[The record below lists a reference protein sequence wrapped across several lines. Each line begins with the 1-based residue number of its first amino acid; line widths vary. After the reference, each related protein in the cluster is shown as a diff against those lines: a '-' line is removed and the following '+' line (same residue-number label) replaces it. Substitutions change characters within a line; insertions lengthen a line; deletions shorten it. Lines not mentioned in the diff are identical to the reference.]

1 MNLLVSY
8 ISSHRVARWCAALLL
23 CLSMTALQPAE
34 AQTFPADG
42 DTISIGYSLY
52 KRTGID
58 RTEYIPNDDRYFYE
72 YDWWNSKYIYYRRD
86 AETVYLAANASSVTY
101 QTAGAQSLYGLW
113 EVVVDNQGYR
123 LRNLVTNTWL
133 RYQGTGFSLTT
144 QANSTLFGLVD
155 DDTSTWTDNEQRAER
170 FLTYTNYN
178 TTYYIYNAYNQNSNS
193 NSWSTSTNINSASP
207 MQIERWSRTTTTAIT
222 ITSNPDTHT
231 FLWKNLN
238 EGPDTESVAYEVVL
252 TSDTYIYNIPGT
264 RLGYNTTKLNQ
275 TTTTTYNPDDLTQ
288 AGYTLSWYWKS
299 RQNATKRDTSY
310 LTADLIH
317 NSGENIL
324 YQEKSRAMVSFSDIT
339 SANQK
344 NNYSLKLT
352 TVGPSPFN
360 VMTTNNR
367 DNILRYADFADEL
380 MLSVTH
386 NGQTVATHAVSVVR
400 KAFHYVHWD
409 ELLANF
415 EPPTY
420 YFPAQA
426 SSTQS
431 LEKQYAITLQHS
443 EGDVLLN
450 KDGNVAENQNGQTIY
465 DKREHTTLNR
475 NNLTDKKVTFLNPDN
490 SVADWLSYQLSE
502 TTPLTV
508 TAQPNNTQSM
518 RRATMVGSFT
528 YENHVKNIYAA
539 VFQYSTNETGE
550 VAFRAYKGIA
560 NDDLDKDGRQRV
572 HQLEKTIYY
581 HAGEEIL
588 LQLNETKF
596 IGYMRWYDYETGKA
610 PQYNSDGTE
619 VSNFYVGEER
629 PRVVVGN
636 NVYNFTAI
644 NSDGETSHGLYTTY
658 TSALRYQQNASY
670 DYIKC
675 PKFYGWS
682 DKQERWIACD
692 VSAYTDYVISDTC
705 VQEPTLSYRQI
716 FHLIPAERMA
726 DSLSKFT
733 IDQDRAFEEYY
744 YIAPAGKDVILETR
758 FAYNTYIDHA
768 SELCYYFYGKNKQ
781 LTQFGSSNAPNAQW
795 YTRKSTETDYTPITI
810 NDINGYAHVEHDNT
824 VETVIYELRIPGTYT
839 QSGKDIRVARF
850 TVEYMDRSL
859 CGPRDDST
867 HIITDREIARNYTNV
882 IKQDFNFGKKPAST
896 AKEYLDQHLNW
907 DEASYGYTYKE
918 GKVDYQRVVP
928 NPFPYYGEYCLTN
941 RVGGGNGMDDW
952 LYDTPQHG
960 GAANGYCMYVDGGL
974 RPGLVASIST
984 DQRIC
989 SGQQLYCY
997 AWICNPQ
1004 INAYTNPIFRFNVQ
1018 GRNKDA
1024 DGNYGDWEDIGVF
1037 FAGELDR
1044 SGEGGEAGWRQVFF
1058 PLVSANDYDESRVS
1072 IYNFANDNQGND
1084 FLIDDICLFASKLP
1098 LAAYQVMTSCAS
1110 ENREAAVARV
1120 DYTRLTGDWGCQPIY
1135 YQIYDLTDNKPV
1147 PTDYYNRFA
1156 QEGDDTTRYGRIII
1170 PENDYDPALTNKE
1183 DYRQNHTCGKN
1194 VDESTLVYPSITA
1207 FVDSMSSEF
1216 ARNNGGS
1223 QTGISEVTMKAYV
1236 KTTENGMERYVL
1248 YVGHILGNS
1257 KLDANHSYEIHMA
1270 RDTNELSNPDCAL
1283 RTPLPVYDKTALNVN
1298 NQTSPVIGA
1307 CANDLY
1313 PVEVRVTNTTEDN
1326 KTIYAT
1332 TKADWLLAYGFDDCF
1347 IGHFLEDGNR
1357 YVPTAEEIAA
1367 ANDMFLQTYGY
1378 DRGKVEDA
1386 IKDMRRLPTDTL
1398 ENPNYYATDV
1408 SLLDPRAFHN
1418 EDAYPIIKD
1427 LCDRGLLRLSIEY
1440 ESFYMASEDT
1450 VRYWIYPILG
1460 TAVYTDPETHK
1471 ETTLTDCDEPMLLY
1485 ISTAKTEY
1493 NFNLSPIPYKDM
1505 TEDQR
1510 AQMPNVR
1517 VSASMANSSFPVPV
1531 SDIADVVLGW
1541 DSCQVVSTTDPLI
1554 APLIGTSE
1562 FSMHYTQDKILQLLS
1577 DNTQYY
1583 KSGDI
1588 IHFSPVDEAH
1598 VAEMQQLHNDNP
1610 NLYHD
1615 NQPGCWRVN
1624 THTMRPGYEYTM
1636 RLQLLDRSSLL
1647 TRPDENSCNVGTAY
1661 FNVIV
1666 IPDTMVWRP
1675 TYGNEWGDDRN
1686 WRAVVNGKEQ
1696 DYGFVPLP
1704 QTLVIIPQLEGETA
1718 IAADYP
1724 RITASNLYPM
1734 DANYVPNRCRKIH
1747 FNPLTRLL
1755 NQHMLAYDSAF
1766 VDMTLPQGRTWFV
1779 SAPMQDMYSGDIFVP
1794 HTGDMYNGQKVD
1806 EPNDFEVSPFVGTR
1820 AGNAAYAFY
1829 PSYYNRTVSILHNRD
1844 NQSTVTGTAAFNWS
1858 NSLDEPLAPG
1868 MGYAISG
1875 YGPSNDKDKPDLNI
1889 RLPKPDNTYYYF
1901 DENGNATSHAVSLS
1915 RTNAHKLAYPLN
1927 GDYTF
1932 TLTNAQSDTTFFFGN
1947 PTMAYIDMEKF
1958 VNGNSVLKNHFRTLT
1973 ASEWHTVSLIAMS
1986 DPSQRFIDPMQS
1998 VLLTTTKSVKDLTLT
2013 LRPEHLT
2020 ISKSGN
2026 PVYGTSSEAQSA
2038 PARHAPA
2045 DGHVV
2050 QSEVMDIIAYYRG
2063 RAAYATLAKLDF
2075 ASNGFDADEDVPFIS
2090 SGVEDTG
2097 NAVTTPINLYTVAG
2111 SQALM
2116 ADIRSNIGIVPLGF
2130 LLKSRADSIYISFH
2144 TTANWTSECYFCD
2157 ALTGTKFPIYNDS
2170 RFHIATPAD
2179 HELRY
2184 YIQGPYR
2191 ETPDTPTDNGT
2202 PPSNGNNIRA
2212 FSNAPGSITVVA
2224 ADNIREIHIYD
2235 MLGRLQTEM
2244 HPSVATALCTLS
2256 APAGIVIVEVILHNG
2271 TKACFSV
2278 FVG

>member
-34 AQTFPADG
+34 AQTFPANG

-144 QANSTLFGLVD
+144 QNNSTLFGLVD
-155 DDTSTWTDNEQRAER
+155 DDASTWTDDEQRAER
-170 FLTYTNYN
+170 FLTYTYYN

-207 MQIERWSRTTTTAIT
+207 MQIERWSRTSTTAIT

-317 NSGENIL
+317 NSVENTTYKYEENPRPMMFL
-324 YQEKSRAMVSFSDIT
+324 SDIV
-339 SANQK
+339 SANQDI
-344 NNYSLKLT
+344 NYSLNVT

-367 DNILRYADFADEL
+367 ENILRYADFSDEL
-380 MLSVTH
+380 MLSVTY

-426 SSTQS
+426 SQTQS
-431 LEKQYAITLQHS
+431 LEKQYDITLQHS

-450 KDGNVAENQNGQTIY
+450 KDGNVAEDQNGQTIY
-465 DKREHTTLNR
+465 DKRVHTTLNR
-475 NNLTDKKVTFLNPDN
+475 NDLTDKKVTFLNPDN

-508 TAQPNNTQSM
+508 TAQPNNTQSL

-560 NDDLDKDGRQRV
+560 NEDLDEDGRQRV

-619 VSNFYVGEER
+619 VSDFWVER

-636 NVYNFTAI
+636 NVYDFTAI
-644 NSDGETSHGLYTTY
+644 NSDGVHSHGLYATY
-658 TSALRYQQNASY
+658 TSALRPQQRENGN
-670 DYIKC
+670 YIKC

-682 DKQERWIACD
+682 DKQERRIACD
-692 VSAYTDYVISDTC
+692 VSAYTDYDSTDTY

-716 FHLIPAERMA
+716 FHLIPAKRMA

-733 IDQDRAFEEYY
+733 TEQDRAFEEYY
-744 YIAPAGKDVILETR
+744 YIAPAGKDVLLETR
-758 FAYNTYIDHA
+758 FAYNHYIDHV
-768 SELCYYFYGKNKQ
+768 SELCYYFYGTDGTI
-781 LTQFGSSNAPNAQW
+781 TQFGSSSAPNALW
-795 YTRKSTETDYTPITI
+795 YTRKSTETTYTQTTI
-810 NDINGYAHVEHDNT
+810 NDPNGYAHVEHDNT
-824 VETVIYELRIPGTYT
+824 VETVVYELRIPAAYT
-839 QSGKDIRVARF
+839 QSGKEIRVARF
-850 TVEYMDRSL
+850 TVEYMNRNL

-882 IKQDFNFGKKPAST
+882 VKQDFNFGKKPASAT
-896 AKEYLDQHLNW
+896 AEYLDQHLDW
-907 DEASYGYTYKE
+907 DEASYGYTYVG
-918 GKVDYQRVVP
+918 GKVNYQRVV
-928 NPFPYYGEYCLTN
+928 NNSFPYYGEYCLTN
-941 RVGGGNGMDDW
+941 RVGNSW
-952 LYDTPQHG
+952 LDDTPQHG
-960 GAANGYCMYVDGGL
+960 GAANGYCMYVDGGR

-984 DQRIC
+984 EQRIC

-997 AWICNPQ
+997 AWICNPSKDAAG
-1004 INAYTNPIFRFNVQ
+1004 ITANFPIFRFNVQ
-1018 GRNKDA
+1018 GRNKDT

-1037 FAGELDR
+1037 FAGSLPYA
-1044 SGEGGEAGWRQVFF
+1044 GGEAGWRQVFF

-1072 IYNFANDNQGND
+1072 IYNFANSNQGND

-1098 LAAYQVMTSCAS
+1098 LAAYQVMTSRAS

-1170 PENDYDPALTNKE
+1170 PENDYDPAQTYKE

-1194 VDESTLVYPSITA
+1194 VDESALVYPSITA
-1207 FVDSMSSEF
+1207 FVDSMSSVF
-1216 ARNNGGS
+1216 TRNNGGS
-1223 QTGISEVTMKAYV
+1223 ETGINEVTMKAYV
-1236 KTTENGMERYVL
+1236 KTTENGVERYVL

-1257 KLDANHSYEIHMA
+1257 KLDANHSYEIRMA

-1347 IGHFLEDGNR
+1347 NGHFLEDGNR

-1408 SLLDPRAFHN
+1408 SQLNPKAFHN
-1418 EDAYPIIKD
+1418 EDAYPLIKD

-1485 ISTAKTEY
+1485 ISTAKTKY

-1598 VAEMQQLHNDNP
+1598 VAEMQQLHNDNQ
-1610 NLYHD
+1610 NLYHG

-1647 TRPDENSCNVGTAY
+1647 TRPDENSCNVGIAY

-1686 WRAVVNGKEQ
+1686 WRAVVNGKVQ
-1696 DYGFVPLP
+1696 NYGFAPLP
-1704 QTLVIIPQLEGETA
+1704 QTVVVIPQLDDETA
-1718 IAADYP
+1718 SDYP
-1724 RITASNLYPM
+1724 RITTSNLYPM
-1734 DANYVPNRCRKIH
+1734 DANYVPNQCRKIH

-1755 NQHMLAYDSAF
+1755 NQHMLTYDSAF
-1766 VDMTLPQGRTWFV
+1766 VDMTLPQSRTYFV

-1794 HTGDMYNGQKVD
+1794 HTGDMYSGQKVA

-1858 NSLDEPLAPG
+1858 NTLDEPLAPG

-1875 YGPSNDKDKPDLNI
+1875 YGPDNDKSNLTI

-1901 DENGNATSHAVSLS
+1901 DENGNATSHSVSLS

-1958 VNGNSVLKNHFRTLT
+1958 VQDNTSLRDHFRTLT
-1973 ASEWHTVSLIAMS
+1973 ASEWRTVSLKAMS
-1986 DPSQRFIDPMQS
+1986 DPTQRFIDPMQS
-1998 VLLTTTKSVKDLTLT
+1998 VLLTTVTPATELTLT

-2020 ISKSGN
+2020 VSKSADAI
-2026 PVYGTSSEAQSA
+2026 YGTAATQPQPASA
-2038 PARHAPA
+2038 HHAPA
-2045 DGHVV
+2045 ADGHIV

-2075 ASNGFDADEDVPFIS
+2075 ASDGFDADEDVPFIS
-2090 SGVEDTG
+2090 SGVEDKG
-2097 NAVTTPINLYTVAG
+2097 NAVTTPLNLYTVAG
-2111 SQALM
+2111 AQTLM
-2116 ADIRSNIGIVPLGF
+2116 ADIRSNIGIVPIGF

-2202 PPSNGNNIRA
+2202 PLANGNNVRA
-2212 FSNAPGSITVVA
+2212 FSNALGSITVVA

>member
-1 MNLLVSY
+1 MNLLASY

-34 AQTFPADG
+34 AQTFPANG
-42 DTISIGYSLY
+42 DTISIGYPY
-52 KRTGID
+52 RD
-58 RTEYIPNDDRYFYE
+58 W
-72 YDWWNSKYIYYRRD
+72 YD
-86 AETVYLAANASSVTY
+86 
-101 QTAGAQSLYGLW
+101 
-113 EVVVDNQGYR
+113 
-123 LRNLVTNTWL
+123 NT
-133 RYQGTGFSLTT
+133 
-144 QANSTLFGLVD
+144 
-155 DDTSTWTDNEQRAER
+155 
-170 FLTYTNYN
+170 
-178 TTYYIYNAYNQNSNS
+178 TTYYMSASGTSLSSATSVDMAGLWRVEYVSNS
-193 NSWSTSTNINSASP
+193 TTDFRLYNVSTQKWLRISISGNSPSFSLVNNMSSSSAFSFGENTSSNWSETDQRAKKYLQYQYGTTTYFIYHSPWYGYRTTTRATSASP

-264 RLGYNTTKLNQ
+264 HLGYNTTQLDK

-339 SANQK
+339 SANLK

-367 DNILRYADFADEL
+367 ENTLQYADFSDEL
-380 MLSVTH
+380 VLSVTH

-400 KAFHYVHWD
+400 KAFHNVHWD

-450 KDGNVAENQNGQTIY
+450 KDGNVAEGQNGQTIY

-475 NNLTDKKVTFLNPDN
+475 NDLTDKKVTFLNPDN

-518 RRATMVGSFT
+518 RRATMVGSFK

-560 NDDLDKDGRQRV
+560 NDDLDEDGRQRV

-610 PQYNSDGTE
+610 PHYNSDGTE
-619 VSNFYVGEER
+619 VSKFWVER

-636 NVYNFTAI
+636 NVYDFTAI
-644 NSDGETSHGLYTTY
+644 NSDGVHSHGLYATY
-658 TSALRYQQNASY
+658 TSALSPQQGENGN
-670 DYIKC
+670 YIQC
-675 PKFYGWS
+675 PKFYGWE
-682 DKQERWIACD
+682 DQQERRIACD
-692 VSAYTDYVISDTC
+692 VSAYTDYDITDTY

-733 IDQDRAFEEYY
+733 TEQDRAFEEYY
-744 YIAPAGKDVILETR
+744 YIAPAGKDVLLETR
-758 FAYNTYIDHA
+758 FAYNHYIDHV
-768 SELCYYFYGKNKQ
+768 SELCYYFYGKGGT
-781 LTQFGSSNAPNAQW
+781 LTQFGSSSAPNALW
-795 YTRKSTETDYTPITI
+795 YTRKSTETTYTQTTI
-810 NDINGYAHVEHDNT
+810 NDPNGYAHVEHDNT
-824 VETVIYELRIPGTYT
+824 VETVVYELRIPAAYT
-839 QSGKDIRVARF
+839 QSGKEIRVARF
-850 TVEYMDRSL
+850 TVEYMNRNL

-882 IKQDFNFGKKPAST
+882 VKQDFNFGKKPASAT
-896 AKEYLDQHLNW
+896 AEYLDQHLDW
-907 DEASYGYTYKE
+907 DEASYGYTYVG
-918 GKVDYQRVVP
+918 GKVNYQRVV
-928 NPFPYYGEYCLTN
+928 NNSFPYYGEYCLTN
-941 RVGGGNGMDDW
+941 RVGNSW
-952 LYDTPQHG
+952 LDDTPQHG
-960 GAANGYCMYVDGGL
+960 GAANGYCMYVDGGR

-984 DQRIC
+984 EQRIC

-997 AWICNPQ
+997 AWICNPSKDAAG
-1004 INAYTNPIFRFNVQ
+1004 ITANSPIFRFNVQ

-1037 FAGELDR
+1037 FAGSLPYA
-1044 SGEGGEAGWRQVFF
+1044 GGEAGWRQVFF

-1072 IYNFANDNQGND
+1072 IYNFANSNQGND

-1194 VDESTLVYPSITA
+1194 VDESALVYPSITA
-1207 FVDSMSSEF
+1207 FVDSMSSVF
-1216 ARNNGGS
+1216 TRNNGGS
-1223 QTGISEVTMKAYV
+1223 ETGINEVTMKAYV
-1236 KTTENGMERYVL
+1236 KTTENGVERYVL

-1257 KLDANHSYEIHMA
+1257 KLDANHSYEIRMA

-1347 IGHFLEDGNR
+1347 NGHFLEDGNR

-1367 ANDMFLQTYGY
+1367 ANDMFRQTYGY

-1398 ENPNYYATDV
+1398 GNPNYYATDV
-1408 SLLDPRAFHN
+1408 SQLNPKAFHN
-1418 EDAYPIIKD
+1418 EDAYPLIKD

-1598 VAEMQQLHNDNP
+1598 VAEMQQLHNDNQ

-1647 TRPDENSCNVGTAY
+1647 TRPDENSCNVGIAY

-1686 WRAVVNGKEQ
+1686 WRAVVNGKVQ
-1696 DYGFVPLP
+1696 NYGFAPMP
-1704 QTLVIIPQLEGETA
+1704 QTVVVIPQLDDETA
-1718 IAADYP
+1718 SDYP
-1724 RITASNLYPM
+1724 RITTSNLYPM

-1829 PSYYNRTVSILHNRD
+1829 PSYYNHTVSILHNRD

-1858 NSLDEPLAPG
+1858 NTLDEPLAPG

-1958 VNGNSVLKNHFRTLT
+1958 VQDNTSLRDHFRTLT
-1973 ASEWHTVSLIAMS
+1973 ASEWRTVSLKAMS
-1986 DPSQRFIDPMQS
+1986 DPTQRFIDPMQS
-1998 VLLTTTKSVKDLTLT
+1998 VLLTTATPATELTLT

-2020 ISKSGN
+2020 VSKSADAI
-2026 PVYGTSSEAQSA
+2026 YGTAATQPQPASA
-2038 PARHAPA
+2038 HHAPA
-2045 DGHVV
+2045 ADGHIV

-2090 SGVEDTG
+2090 SGVEDKG
-2097 NAVTTPINLYTVAG
+2097 NAVTTPLNLYTVAG
-2111 SQALM
+2111 AQTLM
-2116 ADIRSNIGIVPLGF
+2116 ADIRSNIGIVPIGF

-2179 HELRY
+2179 YELRY

-2202 PPSNGNNIRA
+2202 PLGNGNNIRA

-2271 TKACFSV
+2271 TKARFSV

>member
-1 MNLLVSY
+1 MNLSASY
-8 ISSHRVARWCAALLL
+8 ISSHRVARWCATLFV
-23 CLSMTALQPAE
+23 CLVMIAPQTAE
-34 AQTFPADG
+34 AQTFPANG
-42 DTISIGYSLY
+42 DTISIGHPY
-52 KRTGID
+52 TD
-58 RTEYIPNDDRYFYE
+58 W
-72 YDWWNSKYIYYRRD
+72 YD
-86 AETVYLAANASSVTY
+86 
-101 QTAGAQSLYGLW
+101 
-113 EVVVDNQGYR
+113 
-123 LRNLVTNTWL
+123 NT
-133 RYQGTGFSLTT
+133 
-144 QANSTLFGLVD
+144 
-155 DDTSTWTDNEQRAER
+155 
-170 FLTYTNYN
+170 
-178 TTYYIYNAYNQNSNS
+178 TTYYMSASGTSLSSATSVDMAGLWRVEYVSNS
-193 NSWSTSTNINSASP
+193 TTDFRLYNVSTQKWLRISTSGNNSSFSLVNNMSSSSAFSFGEYTSSDWSETDQRAKKYLQYQYGTTTYLIYLYSPWYGYRTTTRATSASP

-252 TSDTYIYNIPGT
+252 TSDTYIYNILGT
-264 RLGYNTTKLNQ
+264 HLGYNTTQLDK

-299 RQNATKRDTSY
+299 RQSATKRGTSY
-310 LTADLIH
+310 LTEDLIH

-367 DNILRYADFADEL
+367 ENTLQYADFSDEL
-380 MLSVTH
+380 MLSVTY

-426 SSTQS
+426 SQTQS

-450 KDGNVAENQNGQTIY
+450 KDGNVAEDQNGQPIY
-465 DKREHTTLNR
+465 DKRVPTTLNR
-475 NNLTDKKVTFLNPDN
+475 NDLTDKKVTFLNPDN

-508 TAQPNNTQSM
+508 TAQPNNTQSL

-560 NDDLDKDGRQRV
+560 NEDLDEDGRQRV

-619 VSNFYVGEER
+619 VSDFWVER

-636 NVYNFTAI
+636 NVYDFTAI
-644 NSDGETSHGLYTTY
+644 NSDGVHSHGLYATY
-658 TSALRYQQNASY
+658 TSALRPQQRENGN
-670 DYIKC
+670 YIKC
-675 PKFYGWS
+675 PKFYGWK
-682 DKQERWIACD
+682 DQQERRIACD
-692 VSAYTDYVISDTC
+692 VSAYTDYDSTDTY

-733 IDQDRAFEEYY
+733 TEQDRAFEEYY
-744 YIAPAGKDVILETR
+744 YIAPVGKDVLLETR
-758 FAYNTYIDHA
+758 FAYNHYIDHV
-768 SELCYYFYGKNKQ
+768 SELCYYFYGTDGTI
-781 LTQFGSSNAPNAQW
+781 TQFGSSSAPNALW
-795 YTRKSTETDYTPITI
+795 YTRKSTETTYTQTTI
-810 NDINGYAHVEHDNT
+810 NDPNGYAHVEHDNT
-824 VETVIYELRIPGTYT
+824 VETVVYELRIPAAYT
-839 QSGKDIRVARF
+839 QSGKEIRVARF
-850 TVEYMDRSL
+850 TVEYMNRNL

-882 IKQDFNFGKKPAST
+882 VKQDFNFGKKPASAT
-896 AKEYLDQHLNW
+896 AEYLDQHLDW
-907 DEASYGYTYKE
+907 DEASYGYTYVG
-918 GKVDYQRVVP
+918 GKVNYQRVVN

-941 RVGGGNGMDDW
+941 RVGSTSINSDW
-952 LYDTPQHG
+952 LDDTPQHG
-960 GAANGYCMYVDGGL
+960 GAANGYCMYVDGGR

-984 DQRIC
+984 EQQIC

-997 AWICNPQ
+997 AWICNPSKDAAG
-1004 INAYTNPIFRFNVQ
+1004 ITANSPIFRFNVQ

-1037 FAGELDR
+1037 FAGSLPYA
-1044 SGEGGEAGWRQVFF
+1044 GGEAGWRQVFF

-1072 IYNFANDNQGND
+1072 IYNFANSNQGND

-1216 ARNNGGS
+1216 TRNNGGS

-1236 KTTENGMERYVL
+1236 KTTENGVERYVL

-1257 KLDANHSYEIHMA
+1257 KLDANHSYEIRMA

-1332 TKADWLLAYGFDDCF
+1332 TKADWLLAYSFDDIF
-1347 IGHFLEDGNR
+1347 NGHTLEDGSK
-1357 YVPTAEEIAA
+1357 YLPTSAEKEK
-1367 ANDMFLQTYGY
+1367 ANALFLSKYGH

-1386 IKDMRRLPTDTL
+1386 IKDMRRLPTDTVD
-1398 ENPNYYATDV
+1398 NPNYYATDV
-1408 SLLDPRAFHN
+1408 SQLDPRAFHN

-1598 VAEMQQLHNDNP
+1598 VAEMQQLHNDNQ

-1647 TRPDENSCNVGTAY
+1647 TRPDENSCNVGIAY

-1858 NSLDEPLAPG
+1858 NTLDEPLAPG

-1958 VNGNSVLKNHFRTLT
+1958 VQDNTSLRDHFRTLT
-1973 ASEWHTVSLIAMS
+1973 ASEWRTVSLKAMS
-1986 DPSQRFIDPMQS
+1986 DPTQRFIDPMQS

-2050 QSEVMDIIAYYRG
+2050 QSEVMDIIACYRG
-2063 RAAYATLAKLDF
+2063 RAAYTTLAKLDF

-2271 TKACFSV
+2271 TKARFSV

>member
-1 MNLLVSY
+1 MNLLASY
-8 ISSHRVARWCAALLL
+8 ISSHRVAHWCVALFV
-23 CLSMTALQPAE
+23 CLAMTALQPAE
-34 AQTFPADG
+34 AQTFPANG
-42 DTISIGYSLY
+42 DTISIGHPY
-52 KRTGID
+52 TD
-58 RTEYIPNDDRYFYE
+58 W
-72 YDWWNSKYIYYRRD
+72 YD
-86 AETVYLAANASSVTY
+86 
-101 QTAGAQSLYGLW
+101 
-113 EVVVDNQGYR
+113 
-123 LRNLVTNTWL
+123 NT
-133 RYQGTGFSLTT
+133 
-144 QANSTLFGLVD
+144 
-155 DDTSTWTDNEQRAER
+155 
-170 FLTYTNYN
+170 
-178 TTYYIYNAYNQNSNS
+178 TTYYMSASGTSLSSATSVDMAGLWRVEYVSNS
-193 NSWSTSTNINSASP
+193 TTNFRLYNVSTQKWLRISISGNSPSFSLVNNMSSSSAFSFGEDTSSDWSETDQRAKKYLQYQYGTTTYFIYLYSPWYGYWTTTRATSASP

-264 RLGYNTTKLNQ
+264 HLGYNTTQLDK

-299 RQNATKRDTSY
+299 RQSATKRDTSY
-310 LTADLIH
+310 LTEDLIH

-324 YQEKSRAMVSFSDIT
+324 YQEKSRAMVSFSDTT

-380 MLSVTH
+380 MLSITH

-426 SSTQS
+426 SQTQS

-450 KDGNVAENQNGQTIY
+450 KDGNVAEDQNGQTIY
-465 DKREHTTLNR
+465 DKRVHTTLNR
-475 NNLTDKKVTFLNPDN
+475 NDLTDKKVTFLNPDN

-508 TAQPNNTQSM
+508 TAQPNNTQSL
-518 RRATMVGSFT
+518 RRATMIGSFS
-528 YENHVKNIYAA
+528 YENHQKVVYAT
-539 VFQYSTNETGE
+539 VFQYSTNETGGTK
-550 VAFRAYKGIA
+550 FRAYKGIA
-560 NDDLDKDGRQRV
+560 NDVLDKDGRQRV

-675 PKFYGWS
+675 PKFYGWE
-682 DKQERWIACD
+682 DQQERRIACD

-839 QSGKDIRVARF
+839 QSGKDIRLARF
-850 TVEYMDRSL
+850 TVEYMDRNS
-859 CGPRDDST
+859 CGPRDDSNP
-867 HIITDREIARNYTNV
+867 IITDQQIASNYTNAV
-882 IKQDFNFGKKPAST
+882 KQDFNFGKTPSST

-1170 PENDYDPALTNKE
+1170 PENDYDPAQTYKE

-1194 VDESTLVYPSITA
+1194 VDESALVYPSITA
-1207 FVDSMSSEF
+1207 FVDSMSSVF
-1216 ARNNGGS
+1216 TRNNGGS
-1223 QTGISEVTMKAYV
+1223 ETGINEVTMKAYV
-1236 KTTENGMERYVL
+1236 KTTENGVERYVL

-1257 KLDANHSYEIHMA
+1257 KLDANHSYEIRMA

-1347 IGHFLEDGNR
+1347 NGHFLEDGNR

-1408 SLLDPRAFHN
+1408 SQLNPKAFHN
-1418 EDAYPIIKD
+1418 EDAYPLIKD

-1588 IHFSPVDEAH
+1588 IHFSPVDKAH
-1598 VAEMQQLHNDNP
+1598 VAEMQQLHNDNQ
-1610 NLYHD
+1610 NLYND

-1647 TRPDENSCNVGTAY
+1647 TRPDESSCNVGIAY
-1661 FNVIV
+1661 FNIIV

-1686 WRAVVNGKEQ
+1686 WRAVVNGKVQ
-1696 DYGFVPLP
+1696 DYGFAPLP
-1704 QTLVIIPQLEGETA
+1704 QTVVVIPQLDDETA
-1718 IAADYP
+1718 SDYP
-1724 RITASNLYPM
+1724 RITTSNLYPM

-1766 VDMTLPQGRTWFV
+1766 VDMTLPQSRTYFV

-1794 HTGDMYNGQKVD
+1794 HTGDMYSGQKVA

-1858 NSLDEPLAPG
+1858 NTLDEPLAPG

-1875 YGPSNDKDKPDLNI
+1875 YGPNTDKSNLNI
-1889 RLPKPDNTYYYF
+1889 RLPKPDKQYFYF
-1901 DENGNATSHAVSLS
+1901 DENGDIDTSHPVNLS
-1915 RTNAHKLAYPLN
+1915 RTNAYKLAYPLN
-1927 GDYTF
+1927 GNYTF
-1932 TLTNAQSDTTFFFGN
+1932 TITNTEADTTFFFGN
-1947 PTMAYIDMEKF
+1947 PTMAYIDMQRF
-1958 VNGNSVLKNHFRTLT
+1958 VQDNTSLRDHFRTLT
-1973 ASEWHTVSLIAMS
+1973 ASEWHTVSLKAMS
-1986 DPSQRFIDPMQS
+1986 DPTQRFIAPMQS
-1998 VLLTTTKSVKDLTLT
+1998 VILTTTTPATELTLN

-2020 ISKSGN
+2020 ISLSDDAA
-2026 PVYGTSSEAQSA
+2026 YGTPDSKAQ
-2038 PARHAPA
+2038 PARRAPA
-2045 DGHVV
+2045 DGHIV

-2075 ASNGFDADEDVPFIS
+2075 AANGYDADEDVPFIS

-2271 TKACFSV
+2271 TKARFSV

>member
-1 MNLLVSY
+1 MNLLASY
-8 ISSHRVARWCAALLL
+8 ISSHRVAHWCVALFV
-23 CLSMTALQPAE
+23 CLAMTALQPAE
-34 AQTFPADG
+34 AQTFPANG
-42 DTISIGYSLY
+42 DTISIGHPY
-52 KRTGID
+52 TD
-58 RTEYIPNDDRYFYE
+58 W
-72 YDWWNSKYIYYRRD
+72 YD
-86 AETVYLAANASSVTY
+86 
-101 QTAGAQSLYGLW
+101 
-113 EVVVDNQGYR
+113 
-123 LRNLVTNTWL
+123 NT
-133 RYQGTGFSLTT
+133 
-144 QANSTLFGLVD
+144 
-155 DDTSTWTDNEQRAER
+155 
-170 FLTYTNYN
+170 
-178 TTYYIYNAYNQNSNS
+178 TTYYMSASGTSLSSATSVDMAGLWRVEYVSNS
-193 NSWSTSTNINSASP
+193 TTDFRLYNVSTQKWLRISTSGNNSSFSLVNNMSSSSAFSFGEYTSLDWSETDQRAKKYLQYQYGTTTYLIYLYSPWYGYWTTTRATSASP

-264 RLGYNTTKLNQ
+264 HLGYNTTQLDK

-299 RQNATKRDTSY
+299 RQIAAKRDTSY

-352 TVGPSPFN
+352 TVGPSPVN

-367 DNILRYADFADEL
+367 ENILRYADFSDEL
-380 MLSVTH
+380 VLAVTR
-386 NGQTVATHAVSVVR
+386 NRQTVATHSVNIYR
-400 KAFHYVHWD
+400 QAFHYVHWD

-420 YFPAQA
+420 YFPALATDAQP
-426 SSTQS
+426 
-431 LEKQYAITLQHS
+431 LEKVYDITLLHTV
-443 EGDVLLN
+443 GDVLLD
-450 KDGNVAENQNGQTIY
+450 KDGKVAEYKNGQPIY
-465 DKREHTTLNR
+465 DKRESTPLDR
-475 NNLTDKKVTFLNPDN
+475 NDLTDKTITFLNSDGTTQ
-490 SVADWLSYQLSE
+490 ADWLDFDLSE
-502 TTPLTV
+502 TKRLTV
-508 TAQPNNTQSM
+508 TAQENKTQSM
-518 RRATMVGSFT
+518 RRATMIGSFS
-528 YENHVKNIYAA
+528 YENHQKVVYAT
-539 VFQYSTNETGE
+539 VFQYSTNETGGTK
-550 VAFRAYKGIA
+550 FRAYKGIA
-560 NDDLDKDGRQRV
+560 NDVLDKDGRQRV

-675 PKFYGWS
+675 PKFYGWE
-682 DKQERWIACD
+682 DQQERRIACD

-839 QSGKDIRVARF
+839 QSGKDIRLARF
-850 TVEYMDRSL
+850 TVEYMDRNS
-859 CGPRDDST
+859 CGPRDDSNP
-867 HIITDREIARNYTNV
+867 IITDQQIASNYTNAV
-882 IKQDFNFGKKPAST
+882 KQDFNFGKTPSST

-918 GKVDYQRVVP
+918 SKVDYQRVVP

-1170 PENDYDPALTNKE
+1170 PENDYDPAQTYKE

-1194 VDESTLVYPSITA
+1194 VDESALVYPSITA
-1207 FVDSMSSEF
+1207 FVDSMSSVF
-1216 ARNNGGS
+1216 THNNGGS
-1223 QTGISEVTMKAYV
+1223 ETGISEVTMKAYV
-1236 KTTENGMERYVL
+1236 KTTENGVERYVL

-1257 KLDANHSYEIHMA
+1257 KLDANHSYEIRMA

-1347 IGHFLEDGNR
+1347 NGHFLKDGNR
-1357 YVPTAEEIAA
+1357 YVPTTEEIAA
-1367 ANDMFLQTYGY
+1367 ANDMFRQTYGY

-1408 SLLDPRAFHN
+1408 SQLNPKAFHN
-1418 EDAYPIIKD
+1418 EDAYPLIKD

-1485 ISTAKTEY
+1485 ISTAKTKY

-1598 VAEMQQLHNDNP
+1598 VAEMQQLHNDNQ
-1610 NLYHD
+1610 NLYHG

-1647 TRPDENSCNVGTAY
+1647 TRPDENSCNVGIAY

-1686 WRAVVNGKEQ
+1686 WRAVVNGKVQE
-1696 DYGFVPLP
+1696 YGFAPLP
-1704 QTLVIIPQLEGETA
+1704 QTVVVIPQLDDETA
-1718 IAADYP
+1718 SDYP
-1724 RITASNLYPM
+1724 RITTSNLYPM

-1755 NQHMLAYDSAF
+1755 NQHILAYDSAF

-1794 HTGDMYNGQKVD
+1794 HTGDMYNGSIIPEND
-1806 EPNDFEVSPFVGTR
+1806 DFEVSPFVGTR

-1829 PSYYNRTVSILHNRD
+1829 PSYYNHTVSILHNRD

-1858 NSLDEPLAPG
+1858 NTLDEPLAPG

-1875 YGPSNDKDKPDLNI
+1875 YGPDNDKSNLTI

-1901 DENGNATSHAVSLS
+1901 DENGNATSHSVSLS

-1927 GDYTF
+1927 DNYTF

-1958 VNGNSVLKNHFRTLT
+1958 VQDNTSLRDHFRTLT
-1973 ASEWHTVSLIAMS
+1973 ASEWRTVSLKAMS
-1986 DPSQRFIDPMQS
+1986 DPTQRFIDPMQS
-1998 VLLTTTKSVKDLTLT
+1998 VLLTTATPATELTLT

-2020 ISKSGN
+2020 VSKSADAI
-2026 PVYGTSSEAQSA
+2026 YGTASAQPQPASA
-2038 PARHAPA
+2038 HHAPA
-2045 DGHVV
+2045 ADGHIV

-2075 ASNGFDADEDVPFIS
+2075 ASDGFDADEDVPFIS
-2090 SGVEDTG
+2090 SGVEDKG
-2097 NAVTTPINLYTVAG
+2097 NAVTTPLNLYTVAG
-2111 SQALM
+2111 AQTLM
-2116 ADIRSNIGIVPLGF
+2116 ADIRSNIGIVPIGF

-2202 PPSNGNNIRA
+2202 SPSNGNNIRA

-2271 TKACFSV
+2271 TKARFSV

>member
-1 MNLLVSY
+1 MNLLASY
-8 ISSHRVARWCAALLL
+8 ISSHRVARWCAALFV
-23 CLSMTALQPAE
+23 CLAMTALQPAE
-34 AQTFPADG
+34 AQTFPANG
-42 DTISIGYSLY
+42 DTISIGYPY
-52 KRTGID
+52 RD
-58 RTEYIPNDDRYFYE
+58 W
-72 YDWWNSKYIYYRRD
+72 YD
-86 AETVYLAANASSVTY
+86 
-101 QTAGAQSLYGLW
+101 
-113 EVVVDNQGYR
+113 
-123 LRNLVTNTWL
+123 NT
-133 RYQGTGFSLTT
+133 
-144 QANSTLFGLVD
+144 
-155 DDTSTWTDNEQRAER
+155 
-170 FLTYTNYN
+170 
-178 TTYYIYNAYNQNSNS
+178 TTYYMSASGTSLSSATSVDMAGLWRVEYVSNS
-193 NSWSTSTNINSASP
+193 TTDFRLYNVSTQKWLRISISGNSPSFSLVNNMSSSSAFSFGENTSSNWSETDQRAKKYLQYQYGTTTYFIYHSPWYGYRTTTRATSASP

-264 RLGYNTTKLNQ
+264 HLGYNTTQLDK

-367 DNILRYADFADEL
+367 ENTLQYADFSDEL
-380 MLSVTH
+380 VLSVTH
-386 NGQTVATHAVSVVR
+386 NGQQVSAHSVYILR
-400 KAFHYVHWD
+400 QAFHYVYFD
-409 ELLANF
+409 DMTADL

-426 SSTQS
+426 STAQP
-431 LEKQYAITLQHS
+431 LQKQFAITLQHTQG
-443 EGDVLLN
+443 EVLFD
-450 KDGNVAENQNGQTIY
+450 KDGNVAQDNNGRTIY
-465 DKREHTTLNR
+465 DNREQTILDR
-475 NNLTDKKVTFLNPDN
+475 NDVDNKSVTFLNADG
-490 SVADWLSYQLSE
+490 SEADWLSCCLDE
-502 TTPLTV
+502 NTPLIV
-508 TAQPNNTQSM
+508 TAKPNNTQSL
-518 RRATMVGSFT
+518 RRATLHGSFA
-528 YENHVKNIYAA
+528 YQHHHKIFYATI
-539 VFQYSTNETGE
+539 FQYSTNETGG

-560 NDDLDKDGRQRV
+560 NDNLDTDGRQRV

-581 HAGEEIL
+581 LENEEIL

-596 IGYMRWYDYETGKA
+596 IGYMRWYNYQTGKA

-619 VSNFYVGEER
+619 VSDFWVER

-636 NVYNFTAI
+636 TEYNFTAI
-644 NSDGETSHGLYTTY
+644 NSDGATSHGLYATY
-658 TSALRYQQNASY
+658 TSALNPQQGQNNN
-670 DYIKC
+670 YIKC
-675 PKFYGWS
+675 PKFRGW
-682 DKQERWIACD
+682 DDQQERLIACD
-692 VSAYTDYVISDTC
+692 VSAYTDYEITDTY

-716 FHLIPAERMA
+716 FHLIPADRMA
-726 DSLSKFT
+726 DSLSRFT
-733 IDQDRAFEEYY
+733 TDQDRAFEEYY
-744 YIAPAGKDVILETR
+744 YIAPAGKDVLLETR
-758 FAYNTYIDHA
+758 FAYNHYIDHA
-768 SELCYYFYGKNKQ
+768 SELCYYFYGKNNQ

-795 YTRKSTETDYTPITI
+795 YTRKSTETTYTPLTI
-810 NDINGYAHVEHDNT
+810 NDINGYANVEHDNT
-824 VETVIYELRIPGTYT
+824 EETVVYELRIPAAYT
-839 QSGKDIRVARF
+839 QSGKEIRVARF
-850 TVEYMDRSL
+850 TVEYMNRNL

-882 IKQDFNFGKKPAST
+882 VKQDFNFGKKPASAT
-896 AKEYLDQHLNW
+896 AEYLDQHLNW
-907 DEASYGYTYKE
+907 DEASYGYTYVS
-918 GKVDYQRVVP
+918 GKLPYQRVVN

-941 RVGGGNGMDDW
+941 RVGTTAQDYW
-952 LYDTPQHG
+952 LDDTPQHG
-960 GAANGYCMYVDGGL
+960 GAANGYCMYVDGGR

-984 DQRIC
+984 EQRIC

-997 AWICNPQ
+997 AWICNPSKDVAG
-1004 INAYTNPIFRFNVQ
+1004 ITANSPIFRFNVQ

-1037 FAGELDR
+1037 FAGSLPYA
-1044 SGEGGEAGWRQVFF
+1044 GGEAGWRQVFF
-1058 PLVSANDYDESRVS
+1058 PLVSANDYDESRMS
-1072 IYNFANDNQGND
+1072 IYNFANSNQGND

-1110 ENREAAVARV
+1110 ENREAAIARV

-1135 YQIYDLTDNKPV
+1135 YQLYDLTANTPV
-1147 PTDYYNRFA
+1147 PTNYYNHFA
-1156 QEGDDTTRYGRIII
+1156 DEESDTTRHGCIII
-1170 PENDYDPALTNKE
+1170 PQSDYDPAKTRDP
-1183 DYRQNHTCGKN
+1183 DYRQDHTCMKN
-1194 VDESTLVYPSITA
+1194 VDESRIVFPSITA
-1207 FVDSMSSEF
+1207 FVDSMGRRFTEL
-1216 ARNNGGS
+1216 NEEGG
-1223 QTGISEVTMKAYV
+1223 TVINEVTMRAYV
-1236 KTTENGMERYVL
+1236 PTMENGDTRYVL
-1248 YVGHILGNS
+1248 YVGHILSNS
-1257 KLDANHSYEIHMA
+1257 KLDAAHTYEIRMA

-1283 RTPLPVYDKTALNVN
+1283 RTPLPVYDKTALNIN
-1298 NQTSPVIGA
+1298 NQTSPVVGA

-1313 PVEVRVTNTTEDN
+1313 PVEVRVTNAIDDN
-1326 KTIYAT
+1326 KTIFANA
-1332 TKADWLLAYGFDDCF
+1332 KADWLLAYSFDDIF
-1347 IGHFLEDGNR
+1347 DGHTLEDGSK
-1357 YVPTAEEIAA
+1357 YIPTSTEKEK
-1367 ANDMFLQTYGY
+1367 ANTLFLSKYGH

-1386 IKDMRRLPTDTL
+1386 IKDMRRLPTDTVD
-1398 ENPNYYATDV
+1398 NPNYYTTDV

-1427 LCDRGLLRLSIEY
+1427 LCDRGLLRLSIES
-1440 ESFYMASEDT
+1440 ESFYMAAADT

-1460 TAVYTDPETHK
+1460 TAVYTDPSTGK
-1471 ETTLTDCDEPMLLY
+1471 KTKLTDCDEPVYLY
-1485 ISTAKTEY
+1485 ISTDTTKY
-1493 NFNLSPIPYKDM
+1493 VLNLSPIPYDQM
-1505 TEDQR
+1505 TEHQR
-1510 AQMPNVR
+1510 AQLPNVR
-1517 VSASMANSSFPVPV
+1517 VSASMANALFCVPV
-1531 SDIADVVLGW
+1531 SNIDSVSLGW
-1541 DSCQVVSTTDPLI
+1541 DSCQVVGTTDPVI
-1554 APLIGTSE
+1554 APLIGTSD
-1562 FSMHYTQDKILQLLS
+1562 FSMHYTQDKIWQLLQ
-1577 DNTQYY
+1577 DNTKYY
-1583 KSGDI
+1583 QSGDTI
-1588 IHFSPVDEAH
+1588 RFSPVDEAH
-1598 VAEMQQLHNDNP
+1598 IAEMKRLHDAHP
-1610 NLYHD
+1610 DIYHD
-1615 NQPGCWRVN
+1615 RQPGLWRAN

-1636 RLQLLDRSSLL
+1636 RLQLLDRATSL
-1647 TRPDENSCNVGTAY
+1647 TQTNESTCKVGFAY
-1661 FNVIV
+1661 FNVLV

-1675 TYGNEWGDDRN
+1675 AYGNEWGDDRN

-1696 DYGFVPLP
+1696 DYGFAPLP

-1718 IAADYP
+1718 VAADYP

-1734 DANYVPNRCRKIH
+1734 DANYVPNQCRKIH

-1766 VDMTLPQGRTWFV
+1766 VDMTLPQSRTYFV

-1794 HTGDMYNGQKVD
+1794 HSGNMYDGSIIPETD
-1806 EPNDFEVSPFVGTR
+1806 DFEVSPFEGTR
-1820 AGNAAYAFY
+1820 ASNAAYAFY
-1829 PSYYNRTVSILHNRD
+1829 PSYYNRTVSIIHNRD

-1858 NSLDEPLAPG
+1858 NSLDEPLSPG

-1875 YGPSNDKDKPDLNI
+1875 YGPNTDKSNLNI
-1889 RLPKPDNTYYYF
+1889 RLPKPDKQYFYF
-1901 DENGNATSHAVSLS
+1901 DENGDIDTSHPVNLS
-1915 RTNAHKLAYPLN
+1915 RTNAYKLAYPLN
-1927 GDYTF
+1927 GNYTF
-1932 TLTNAQSDTTFFFGN
+1932 TITNTEADTTFFFGN
-1947 PTMAYIDMEKF
+1947 PTMAYIDMQRF
-1958 VNGNSVLKNHFRTLT
+1958 VQDNTSLRDHFRTLT
-1973 ASEWHTVSLIAMS
+1973 ASEWHTVSLKAMS
-1986 DPSQRFIDPMQS
+1986 DPTQRFIAPMQS
-1998 VLLTTTKSVKDLTLT
+1998 VILTTTTPATELTLN

-2020 ISKSGN
+2020 ISLSDDAA
-2026 PVYGTSSEAQSA
+2026 YGTPDSKAQ
-2038 PARHAPA
+2038 PARRAPA
-2045 DGHVV
+2045 DGHIV

-2075 ASNGFDADEDVPFIS
+2075 AANGYDADEDVPFIS

-2271 TKACFSV
+2271 TKARLSV